1 MLNAQVNEYSCGKL
15 ALARRVQTRGGSTTN
30 RAFSRCRQGGGR
42 GRSWRRGSVGAPG
55 LRGCGD
61 TRRPSGPGAPARRPV
76 PGDKLVSL
84 ATVLFLFIETLSGL
98 IIRSLQQLLLLAIVG
113 K

>member
-1 MLNAQVNEYSCGKL
+1 MG
-15 ALARRVQTRGGSTTN
+15 AL
-30 RAFSRCRQGGGR
+30 
-42 GRSWRRGSVGAPG
+42 G

-61 TRRPSGPGAPARRPV
+61 TRRPSRPGAPARHPV
-76 PGDKLVSL
+76 PGERLVSL

-98 IIRSLQQLLLLAIVG
+98 IIRSWQRLLLLAIVG

>member
-1 MLNAQVNEYSCGKL
+1 MVESGQCGRPRL
-15 ALARRVQTRGGSTTN
+15 
-30 RAFSRCRQGGGR
+30 
-42 GRSWRRGSVGAPG
+42 SVGAEKPADPVG
-55 LRGCGD
+55 RE
-61 TRRPSGPGAPARRPV
+61 RPSATQV
-76 PGDKLVSL
+76 PGDRLVSL